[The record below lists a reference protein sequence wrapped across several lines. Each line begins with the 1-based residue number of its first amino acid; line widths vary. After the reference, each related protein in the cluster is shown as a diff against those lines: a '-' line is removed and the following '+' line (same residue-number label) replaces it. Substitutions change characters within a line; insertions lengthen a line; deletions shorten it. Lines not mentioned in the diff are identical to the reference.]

1 METRNFKIIGSK
13 STLNL
18 LDRRFIENRVKP
30 YTESFA
36 RDNDFPLRAIRH
48 IFAEED

>member
-1 METRNFKIIGSK
+1 MSIKYLSQLEFVLPSELESRNFKIIGSI

-30 YTESFA
+30 YTEG
-36 RDNDFPLRAIRH
+36 FP
-48 IFAEED
+48 